1 MDKLTLN
8 NQITIPLTGLGVY
21 QINNLDECEHTV
33 LNALKMGYRLIDT
46 AACYGNEKA
55 VGKKKKKSQI
65 PLPREDIFLSS
76 KVWIQDAGYQK
87 TKQSFAKTLENLQT
101 NYLDLYLIHMP
112 FGDYHGSWQ
121 AMEELYASG
130 KIKAIGVC
138 NFLPNRLVDL
148 ILSHNIIPAINQIE
162 LHLLC
167 QQQELL
173 KLMKKYDIKPMA
185 WAPFIEGKEKIF
197 ENPLLISLAKKY
209 NKTTAQIILK
219 WLKQNNI
226 ISIPKSTNYTHLQEN
241 IQLNNF
247 TLTAE
252 ELDALTQLDKKHS
265 IILDLH
271 DINEVYRLYNIKF
284 IQ

>member
-8 NQITIPLTGLGVY
+8 NQVTIPLTGLGVY

-33 LNALKMGYRLIDT
+33 LNALKIGYRLIDT

-55 VGKKKKKSQI
+55 VGKAIKKSQI
-65 PLPREDIFLSS
+65 PREDIFISS
-76 KVWIQDAGYQK
+76 KVWIQAAGYQK
-87 TKQSFAKTLENLQT
+87 TKQSFARTLENLQT
-101 NYLDLYLIHMP
+101 DYLDLYLIHMP

-138 NFLPNRLVDL
+138 NFLPDRLVDL
-148 ILSHNIIPAINQIE
+148 ILTHNIIPAINQIE

-219 WLKQNNI
+219 WLRQNNI

-271 DINEVYRLYNIKF
+271 DINEVYRLHNIKF

>member
-8 NQITIPLTGLGVY
+8 NQATIPLTGLGVY
-21 QINNLDECEHTV
+21 QINNLDECEHTI

-55 VGKKKKKSQI
+55 VGNAIKKSQI
-65 PLPREDIFLSS
+65 PRKDIFISS

-87 TKQSFAKTLENLQT
+87 TKQSFVKTLENLQT
-101 NYLDLYLIHMP
+101 DYLDLYLIHMP

-138 NFLPNRLVDL
+138 NFLPDRLVDL
-148 ILSHNIIPAINQIE
+148 ILSHNIIPAVNQIE

-219 WLKQNNI
+219 WLRQNNI

-247 TLTAE
+247 TLTSAE
-252 ELDALTQLDKKHS
+252 LIALAQLDKKHS

-271 DINEVYRLYNIKF
+271 DINEVYRLHNIKF

>member
-8 NQITIPLTGLGVY
+8 NQVTIPLTGLGVY

-46 AACYGNEKA
+46 AACYSNEKA
-55 VGKKKKKSQI
+55 VGNAIKKSQI
-65 PLPREDIFLSS
+65 PREDIFISS
-76 KVWIQDAGYQK
+76 KVWIQVAGYQK

-101 NYLDLYLIHMP
+101 DYLDLYLIHMP

-138 NFLPNRLVDL
+138 NFLPDRLVDL

-219 WLKQNNI
+219 WLRQNNI

-247 TLTAE
+247 TLTSE
-252 ELDALTQLDKKHS
+252 ELDALAQLDKKHS

-271 DINEVYRLYNIKF
+271 DINEVYRLHNIKF

>member
-8 NQITIPLTGLGVY
+8 NQVTIPLTGLGVY

-55 VGKKKKKSQI
+55 VGNAIKKSQI
-65 PLPREDIFLSS
+65 PREDIFISS
-76 KVWIQDAGYQK
+76 KGWIQDAGYQK
-87 TKQSFAKTLENLQT
+87 IKQSFAKTLENLQT
-101 NYLDLYLIHMP
+101 DYLDLYLIHMP

-138 NFLPNRLVDL
+138 NFLPDRLVDL
-148 ILSHNIIPAINQIE
+148 ILSHNIIPAVNQIE

-219 WLKQNNI
+219 WLRQNNI

-247 TLTAE
+247 TLTSE
-252 ELDALTQLDKKHS
+252 ELDALAQLDKKHS

-271 DINEVYRLYNIKF
+271 DINEVYRLHNIKF

>member
-8 NQITIPLTGLGVY
+8 NQVTIPLTGLGVY

-55 VGKKKKKSQI
+55 VGNAIKKSQI
-65 PLPREDIFLSS
+65 PREDIFISS

-87 TKQSFAKTLENLQT
+87 TKQSFTKTLENLQT
-101 NYLDLYLIHMP
+101 DYLDLYLIHMP

-138 NFLPNRLVDL
+138 NFLPDRLVDL

-219 WLKQNNI
+219 WLRQNNI

-271 DINEVYRLYNIKF
+271 DLNEVYRLHNIKF

>member
-8 NQITIPLTGLGVY
+8 NQVTIPLTGLGVY

-55 VGKKKKKSQI
+55 VGNAIKKSQI
-65 PLPREDIFLSS
+65 PREDIFISS
-76 KVWIQDAGYQK
+76 KVWIQDAGYKK

-138 NFLPNRLVDL
+138 NFLPDRLVDL
-148 ILSHNIIPAINQIE
+148 ILSHNIIPAVNQIE
-162 LHLLC
+162 FHLLC
-167 QQQELL
+167 QQQKLL

-219 WLKQNNI
+219 WLRQNNI

-271 DINEVYRLYNIKF
+271 DINEVYRLHNIKF

>member
-8 NQITIPLTGLGVY
+8 NQVTIPLTGLGVY

-55 VGKKKKKSQI
+55 VGNAIKKSQI
-65 PLPREDIFLSS
+65 PREDIFISS
-76 KVWIQDAGYQK
+76 KGWIQDAGYQK
-87 TKQSFAKTLENLQT
+87 IKQSFAKTLENLQT
-101 NYLDLYLIHMP
+101 DYLDLYLIHMP

-138 NFLPNRLVDL
+138 NFLPDRLVDL

-197 ENPLLISLAKKY
+197 ENHLLISLAKKY

-219 WLKQNNI
+219 WLRQNNI
-226 ISIPKSTNYTHLQEN
+226 ISITKSTNYTHLQEN
-241 IQLNNF
+241 IQLNNI

-271 DINEVYRLYNIKF
+271 DINEVYRLHNIKF

>member
-8 NQITIPLTGLGVY
+8 NQATIPLTGLGVY
-21 QINNLDECEHTV
+21 QINNLDECEHTI

-55 VGKKKKKSQI
+55 VGNAIKKSQI
-65 PLPREDIFLSS
+65 PREDIFISS

-87 TKQSFAKTLENLQT
+87 IKQSFAKTLENLQT
-101 NYLDLYLIHMP
+101 DYLDLYLIHMP

-138 NFLPNRLVDL
+138 NFLPDRLVDL

-219 WLKQNNI
+219 WLRQNNI

-252 ELDALTQLDKKHS
+252 ELDTLTQLDKKHS

-271 DINEVYRLYNIKF
+271 DINEVYRLHNIKF

>member
-8 NQITIPLTGLGVY
+8 NQVTIPLTGLGVY

-33 LNALKMGYRLIDT
+33 LNALKIGYRLIDT

-55 VGKKKKKSQI
+55 VGNAIKKSQI
-65 PLPREDIFLSS
+65 PREDIFISS

-87 TKQSFAKTLENLQT
+87 TKQSFARTLENLQT
-101 NYLDLYLIHMP
+101 DYLDLYLIHMP

-138 NFLPNRLVDL
+138 NFLPDRLVDL
-148 ILSHNIIPAINQIE
+148 ILSHNIIPAVNQIE

-173 KLMKKYDIKPMA
+173 KLMKKYDIKPMEVTA
-185 WAPFIEGKEKIF
+185 NRNDMFKLLLGIFHFLFSQCAAKIG
-197 ENPLLISLAKKY
+197 IIK
-209 NKTTAQIILK
+209 IILN
-219 WLKQNNI
+219 LFFFI
-226 ISIPKSTNYTHLQEN
+226 VSPK
-241 IQLNNF
+241 
-247 TLTAE
+247 
-252 ELDALTQLDKKHS
+252 
-265 IILDLH
+265 
-271 DINEVYRLYNIKF
+271 
-284 IQ
+284 

>member
-8 NQITIPLTGLGVY
+8 NQVTIPLTGLGVY

-33 LNALKMGYRLIDT
+33 LNALKIGYRLIDT

-55 VGKKKKKSQI
+55 VGNAIKKSQI
-65 PLPREDIFLSS
+65 PREDIFISS

-87 TKQSFAKTLENLQT
+87 TKQSFVKTLENLQT
-101 NYLDLYLIHMP
+101 DYLDLYLIHMP

-138 NFLPNRLVDL
+138 NFLPDRLVDL

-167 QQQELL
+167 QQQKLL

-219 WLKQNNI
+219 WLRQNNI

-271 DINEVYRLYNIKF
+271 DINEVYRLHNIKF

>member
-8 NQITIPLTGLGVY
+8 NQVTIPLTGLGVY

-55 VGKKKKKSQI
+55 VGKAIKKSQI
-65 PLPREDIFLSS
+65 PREDIFISS

-87 TKQSFAKTLENLQT
+87 TKQSFTKTLENLQT
-101 NYLDLYLIHMP
+101 DYLDLYLIHMP

-138 NFLPNRLVDL
+138 NFLPDRLVDL

-197 ENPLLISLAKKY
+197 ENPLLVSLAKKY

-247 TLTAE
+247 TLTSE
-252 ELDALTQLDKKHS
+252 ELDALAQLDKKHS

-271 DINEVYRLYNIKF
+271 DVNEVYRLHNIKF

>member
-8 NQITIPLTGLGVY
+8 NQVTIPLTGLGVY

-33 LNALKMGYRLIDT
+33 LNALKIGYRLIDT

-55 VGKKKKKSQI
+55 VGNAIKKSQI
-65 PLPREDIFLSS
+65 PREDIFISS

-87 TKQSFAKTLENLQT
+87 TKQSFVKTLENLQT
-101 NYLDLYLIHMP
+101 DYLDLYLIHMP

-138 NFLPNRLVDL
+138 NFLPDRLVDL
-148 ILSHNIIPAINQIE
+148 ILSHNIIPAVNQIE

-219 WLKQNNI
+219 WLRQNNI

-271 DINEVYRLYNIKF
+271 DINEVYRLHNIKF

>member
-1 MDKLTLN
+1 MDKLILN

-55 VGKKKKKSQI
+55 VGNAIKKSQI
-65 PLPREDIFLSS
+65 SREDIFISS

-138 NFLPNRLVDL
+138 NFLPDRLVDL
-148 ILSHNIIPAINQIE
+148 ILSHNIIPAVNQIE

-185 WAPFIEGKEKIF
+185 WAPFIGDIIAVALGYFKCKALPVSFWMFLGKMLRYIAFAILTLKI
-197 ENPLLISLAKKY
+197 
-209 NKTTAQIILK
+209 
-219 WLKQNNI
+219 
-226 ISIPKSTNYTHLQEN
+226 
-241 IQLNNF
+241 
-247 TLTAE
+247 
-252 ELDALTQLDKKHS
+252 
-265 IILDLH
+265 
-271 DINEVYRLYNIKF
+271 VM
-284 IQ
+284 

>member
-8 NQITIPLTGLGVY
+8 NQVTIPLTGLGVY
-21 QINNLDECEHTV
+21 QINNLDECKHTV

-55 VGKKKKKSQI
+55 VGNAIKKSQI
-65 PLPREDIFLSS
+65 PREDIFISS

-87 TKQSFAKTLENLQT
+87 IKQSFAKTLKNLQT
-101 NYLDLYLIHMP
+101 DYLDLYLIHMP

-138 NFLPNRLVDL
+138 NFLPDRLVDL
-148 ILSHNIIPAINQIE
+148 ILSHNIIPAVNQIE

-219 WLKQNNI
+219 WLRQNNI

-271 DINEVYRLYNIKF
+271 DINEVYRLHNIKF

>member
-8 NQITIPLTGLGVY
+8 NQVTIPLTGLGVY

-33 LNALKMGYRLIDT
+33 LNALKIGYRLIDT

-55 VGKKKKKSQI
+55 VGNAIKKSQI
-65 PLPREDIFLSS
+65 PREDIFISS
-76 KVWIQDAGYQK
+76 KVWIQDADYQK
-87 TKQSFAKTLENLQT
+87 TKQSFARTLENLQT
-101 NYLDLYLIHMP
+101 DYLDLYLIHMP

-138 NFLPNRLVDL
+138 NFLPDRLVDL
-148 ILSHNIIPAINQIE
+148 ILSHNIIPAVNQIE

-197 ENPLLISLAKKY
+197 ENHLLISLAKKY

-219 WLKQNNI
+219 WLRQNNI

-271 DINEVYRLYNIKF
+271 DINEVYRLHNIKF

>member
-8 NQITIPLTGLGVY
+8 NQVTIPLTGLGVY

-33 LNALKMGYRLIDT
+33 LNALKIGYRLIDT

-55 VGKKKKKSQI
+55 VGNAIKKSQI
-65 PLPREDIFLSS
+65 PREDIFISS

-87 TKQSFAKTLENLQT
+87 IKQSFAKTLENLQT
-101 NYLDLYLIHMP
+101 DYLDLYLIHMP

-138 NFLPNRLVDL
+138 NFLPDRLVDL
-148 ILSHNIIPAINQIE
+148 ILTHDIIPAINQIE

-219 WLKQNNI
+219 WLRQNNI

-252 ELDALTQLDKKHS
+252 ELEALTQLDKKHS

-271 DINEVYRLYNIKF
+271 DINEVYRLHNIKF

>member
-8 NQITIPLTGLGVY
+8 NQVTIPLTGLGVY

-55 VGKKKKKSQI
+55 VGKAIKKSQI
-65 PLPREDIFLSS
+65 PREDIFISS
-76 KVWIQDAGYQK
+76 KVWIQDAGSQK

-101 NYLDLYLIHMP
+101 DYLDLYLIHMP

-138 NFLPNRLVDL
+138 NFLPDRLVDL

-167 QQQELL
+167 QQQKLL

-219 WLKQNNI
+219 WLRQNNI

-252 ELDALTQLDKKHS
+252 ELDTLTQLDKKHS

-271 DINEVYRLYNIKF
+271 DINEVYRLHNIKF